1 VQQRENAK
9 NIKLELKTKITA
21 INGIHFLGEI
31 LDLKMHSIKDILFQL
46 KEENPNFIGVIG
58 NTEGDKCFL
67 SLIVSD
73 NLVAEKNLN
82 ASQIIRQVSK
92 HIEGGGG
99 GQAFFATSGGKRK
112 EGLVAA
118 IQEIKSLF

>member
-1 VQQRENAK
+1 
-9 NIKLELKTKITA
+9 
-21 INGIHFLGEI
+21 
-31 LDLKMHSIKDILFQL
+31 MHSIKDILFQL

-73 NLVAEKNLN
+73 NLVEEKNLN

-112 EGLVAA
+112 EGLAAA